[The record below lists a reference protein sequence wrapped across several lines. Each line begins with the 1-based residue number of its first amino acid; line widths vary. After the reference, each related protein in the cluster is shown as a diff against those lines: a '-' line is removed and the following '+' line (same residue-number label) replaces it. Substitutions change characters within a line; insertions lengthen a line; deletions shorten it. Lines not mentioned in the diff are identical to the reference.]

1 MKMFRRNFLQYA
13 GLEYS
18 KNEMFR
24 RKILHYRTWHKPY
37 FYHHFSELSWKK
49 ISESSVKTFGMI
61 FCHLK
66 SEKIKTRRMK
76 ILIFEMLILFYVQ

>member
-66 SEKIKTRRMK
+66 SEKNKNKTNENYAATSK
-76 ILIFEMLILFYVQ
+76 NGC